1 MRKDMTFD
9 EAASVCDGAIIAL
22 SGLRAADLKA
32 GQRLLIY
39 GASGA
44 IGTAA
49 TQLAK
54 HLGVHVTA
62 VCGAQ
67 NVELARSLGAD
78 EVINYFDVDFT
89 ENGQKY
95 DVIFDAAGKHS
106 FRRVQEITGVR
117 RNVRRDRP
125 GVH

>member
-1 MRKDMTFD
+1 MPKDMTFD

-62 VCGAQ
+62 VGGAQ

-78 EVINYFDVDFT
+78 EVINYFDVDCT

-95 DVIFDAAGKHS
+95 DVTSTLSASTPSGGAGDHWPLAERS
-106 FRRVQEITGVR
+106 S
-117 RNVRRDRP
+117 RP
-125 GVH
+125 TS